1 MFAVTYARY
10 GDPSVLEVTTVDEPH
25 AGAGEVR
32 IAVRTSAVNPFD
44 WKVRSGLMKDMVPTT
59 FPAIPG
65 LEAAGV
71 VDEVG
76 DGVEGV
82 TIGDEVYGFGANTS
96 AEFAVL
102 HHFFSKPAVL
112 SWAQAAGLP
121 VIAETA
127 LRALELIG
135 PSAGQTLLIDGAAG
149 GVGSAAA
156 QFAVADGVT
165 VIGTASESNHE
176 FLRSIGV
183 VPTTYG
189 PGLPDRVGALAPN
202 GVDAA
207 LDTAGKGSVKD
218 LIEITGSPQKVVTI
232 ADFGAAAL
240 GVNITSAT
248 SAYQALPKA
257 AELAEAGKFTV
268 AIDSEFPVS
277 DAAKAHERSQG
288 GHLTGKIILQVS

>member
-1 MFAVTYARY
+1 MFALTYARY

-112 SWAQAAGLP
+112 SWAQA
-121 VIAETA
+121 T
-127 LRALELIG
+127 
-135 PSAGQTLLIDGAAG
+135 T
-149 GVGSAAA
+149 
-156 QFAVADGVT
+156 
-165 VIGTASESNHE
+165 NH
-176 FLRSIGV
+176 R
-183 VPTTYG
+183 
-189 PGLPDRVGALAPN
+189 
-202 GVDAA
+202 
-207 LDTAGKGSVKD
+207 
-218 LIEITGSPQKVVTI
+218 
-232 ADFGAAAL
+232 
-240 GVNITSAT
+240 
-248 SAYQALPKA
+248 
-257 AELAEAGKFTV
+257 
-268 AIDSEFPVS
+268 
-277 DAAKAHERSQG
+277 
-288 GHLTGKIILQVS
+288 